1 MSRSCAT
8 RGSRVL
14 SPESV
19 SIASIHDATQEA
31 RLQRDCEKWAGRE
44 AVATDE
50 SLIETLF

>member
-1 MSRSCAT
+1 M
-8 RGSRVL
+8 L

-31 RLQRDCEKWAGRE
+31 GLQRDCEQLAGRE

-50 SLIETLF
+50 SLIDTLF